1 MLKSGIK
8 NKYDTK
14 HVIEC
19 YAMIFLQI
27 VGFFLITLYPIVWA
41 IKQSFYYYNG
51 VISATRFVG
60 FDNFITLFTKD
71 SEYWRTWLTTFE
83 FAIMKLPIELP
94 FAMIIALLL
103 NRKIKGKGILRTIF
117 FMPSIVGVAVVGL
130 IFFNMFD
137 YFGYI
142 NAFLVKHNIL
152 SLGVEWFSH
161 KWTALTVLV
170 LGSVWCTFGTNVLY
184 FLAALQNVPEELHE
198 AAIID
203 GISKPREFFSI
214 TLPMMAPVLQTVLLL
229 SINGTLHTNEY
240 ILVMTGGGPSGTTHT
255 VMSYIV
261 GKFVPGFAGGGV
273 NIGYGCA
280 VSFVTSVF
288 MAIIALVYMKLSSKM
303 SDMY

>member
-1 MLKSGIK
+1 MFKTGIK

-14 HVIEC
+14 HVLEC
-19 YAMIFLQI
+19 YAMIFLQLA
-27 VGFFLITLYPIVWA
+27 GFFLITLYPILWA
-41 IKQSFYYYNG
+41 VKQSFYYYNG

-71 SEYWRTWLTTFE
+71 AEYWKTWLTTFE

-94 FAMIIALLL
+94 FAMLIALLL

-142 NAFLVKHNIL
+142 NAFLMKNNIL

-161 KWTALTVLV
+161 KWTALVVLV

-203 GISKPREFFSI
+203 GITKPREFFSI

-288 MAIIALVYMKLSSKM
+288 MAIIALLYMKMSNKM
-303 SDMY
+303 ADMY